1 MKVSYLKNRL
11 AKAFLVIGVS
21 AIALSGCQKGAQD
34 TSKKDDGK
42 IKVYASFY
50 PMYDFASKIG
60 GDKIDIKQL
69 VPTGTEPHDWE
80 PSSKDLVDI
89 TKADMLIYNGAGM
102 EHWVEDVANSAN
114 NENLML
120 VEASK
125 GVDLIKSTSE
135 HEDHDDIHDEDHDK
149 HDENSHDRDHDDKN
163 DKDSDDVKD
172 GDHDKKDKHEH
183 NDKDN
188 HEKDE
193 DNDVHEDKE
202 HEHEHG
208 DFDPHTWASPKNA
221 RIEAKNIKDALVKAD
236 EKNKDYYEENFKK
249 LDDDLKALDES
260 FSSELSKLS
269 NKTVVV
275 QHEAYGYMMRDY
287 GLKQKGIQGLSPDSE
302 PDPSRMKEIVNFA
315 KANNVKVIFFEELI
329 SPKVAETIARE
340 VGAETKVLN
349 PVEGL
354 TKEQIDKGDDYISV
368 MKQNL
373 EELKNALK

>member
-1 MKVSYLKNRL
+1 MKGNNFRRRITKAIVL
-11 AKAFLVIGVS
+11 AAVCAIG
-21 AIALSGCQKGAQD
+21 LSGCQKSGQGQ
-34 TSKKDDGK
+34 TKENGK
-42 IKVYASFY
+42 LKVYASFY

-102 EHWVEDVANSAN
+102 EHWVEDVTNSAN
-114 NENLML
+114 NEKLML

-125 GVDLIKSTSE
+125 GVDLIKSSSE
-135 HEDHDDIHDEDHDK
+135 HDDHDDDHDGHKGDSHDVDHDK
-149 HDENSHDRDHDDKN
+149 DHDKNDNKDHDKNDDRDHDKN
-163 DKDSDDVKD
+163 DKVDDK
-172 GDHDKKDKHEH
+172 DHD
-183 NDKDN
+183 
-188 HEKDE
+188 
-193 DNDVHEDKE
+193 
-202 HEHEHG
+202 HG
-208 DFDPHTWASPKNA
+208 DFDPHTWVSPKNA

-249 LDDDLKALDES
+249 FDNDLKALDDE
-260 FSSELSKLS
+260 FSSEISKLP

-329 SPKVAETIARE
+329 SPKVAQTIAKE
-340 VGAETKVLN
+340 VGAEAKVLN

-354 TKEQIDKGDDYISV
+354 TKEQLDKGEDYISV

-373 EELKNALK
+373 QELKNALK